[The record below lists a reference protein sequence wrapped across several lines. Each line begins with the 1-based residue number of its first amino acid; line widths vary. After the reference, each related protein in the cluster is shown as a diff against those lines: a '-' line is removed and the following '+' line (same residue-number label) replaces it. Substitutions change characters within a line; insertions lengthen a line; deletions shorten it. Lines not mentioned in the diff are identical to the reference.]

1 MTLKIKIERRGQG
14 LKTYWEKLIREYSS
28 VTENQQK
35 NAQWIT
41 ILHHLHTKKEFVQ
54 NEDDEA
60 VARLENENISLNN
73 RIPTLE
79 RIILGRR
86 DEFSMNNKVEK
97 TILGKSDEFS
107 MNNKGVS
114 HNWYGKDIGIRPCP
128 NELLKLYNV

>member
-1 MTLKIKIERRGQG
+1 MNSLLTTPGVLNPIKIERRVQG

-54 NEDDEA
+54 NEDDGD
-60 VARLENENISLNN
+60 VILE
-73 RIPTLE
+73 LE
-79 RIILGRR
+79 IIILGRR

-107 MNNKGVS
+107 MSNKGVS

>member
-1 MTLKIKIERRGQG
+1 MDNDFTSPSHQEGICTKWGRRWCNPRTRNVINQNKILQ
-14 LKTYWEKLIREYSS
+14 
-28 VTENQQK
+28 
-35 NAQWIT
+35 
-41 ILHHLHTKKEFVQ
+41 
-54 NEDDEA
+54 EA

-114 HNWYGKDIGIRPCP
+114 HNWCKY
-128 NELLKLYNV
+128 L

>member
-1 MTLKIKIERRGQG
+1 MNSLQEQG
-14 LKTYWEKLIREYSS
+14 LKTYREKLIRKYSS

-35 NAQWIT
+35 NAQWKT

-107 MNNKGVS
+107 MDNKGVS

-128 NELLKLYNV
+128 NELLKPYNV